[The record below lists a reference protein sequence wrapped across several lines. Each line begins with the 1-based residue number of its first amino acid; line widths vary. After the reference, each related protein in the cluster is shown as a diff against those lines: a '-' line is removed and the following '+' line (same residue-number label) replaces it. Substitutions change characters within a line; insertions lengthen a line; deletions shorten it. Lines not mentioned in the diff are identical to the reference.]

1 MGTRKVYFTLGEQA
15 GQLLTNIA
23 REHLLYSLNPT
34 KAIDLIK
41 GSLIGCSTQ
50 IALDILIGKL
60 VLMTDKDKVSINAI
74 KYTPD
79 MKDKYPMLDFE
90 EWAGD
95 KILQMRQTAKGWDMA
110 INELKRAIIKSDGE
124 FRIDVRYDQLIRFF
138 YSGDSENLIDLE
150 HDTIGSVKCT
160 IVGIRNFIE
169 ECFKIISVIK
179 WLEKQYPGEIP
190 DGFTLLPVEVRGL
203 NLRLTD
209 LMTRDNDVEKFL
221 SQNNYRNALVDSFI
235 QNERS
240 IQKTIQNG
248 IKPVDITIGYNA
260 GWLAPNGDFYGLNG
274 DIANMLHIQIA
285 NALLGAGI
293 IPQNE
298 KSMNNPDGWLSKN
311 GWIKIHGNHIL
322 YDGYMQ
328 SNYGMP
334 LIPITEIQRESII
347 RYGQI
352 CHRGMLRFGLT
363 FQPCSA
369 AKFGM
374 IDEFMIRKLFDFEV

>member
-95 KILQMRQTAKGWDMA
+95 KILQMRQTAKEWDMA

-169 ECFKIISVIK
+169 KCFKIISVIK

-298 KSMNNPDGWLSKN
+298 ESMNNPDGWLSKN

-363 FQPCSA
+363 FQLCSA

-374 IDEFMIRKLFDFEV
+374 IDEFMIRKLFDFDV